1 MTITVEN
8 LSKRY
13 KINHQAQANYQT
25 LRDKLARLVRF
36 DKQSTQ
42 STTEDF
48 WALKDINFNV
58 DPGDRIAIIGRN
70 GAGKSTLLKV
80 LSRITPPTTGR
91 ITIGGRVSSLLEV
104 GTGFHPELTGREN
117 IYLNGALIGMTKSEI
132 RKKFDQ
138 IVEFADVEQFL
149 DTPVKRYSSGMYVR
163 LAFAVSAH
171 LEPDILFIDE
181 VLAVGDARFQKKCI
195 GKMEEVAKEGR
206 TILFVTHNMGT
217 VGFCNKGILLD
228 RGQIIP
234 TSNLQ
239 DCIQQYHATS
249 ASTGLYW
256 KGDAGDDNVR
266 IKSFRILCE
275 DGASIFKK
283 GNTGKVE
290 VTFDVLKPVPDLVVG
305 YFGYNKFGSNLLHYK
320 VCHDDQAV
328 FGVTPGAYTVVT
340 DIDFGVFSSGV
351 FRLELDIGI
360 HNVRR
365 ITTPDIQLQFEV
377 YNDQKKYGE
386 PENTIHPIWEST
398 VVQHPLLRGQ
408 KEHS

>member
-13 KINHQAQANYQT
+13 IISHKGNASYQT
-25 LRDKLARLVRF
+25 LRDKLWGKAQKLLSF
-36 DKQSTQ
+36 GKTQ
-42 STTEDF
+42 PDETSEEF
-48 WALKDINFNV
+48 WALKDVSFKV
-58 DPGDRIAIIGRN
+58 ERGDRIAIIGRN

-80 LSRITPPTTGR
+80 LSRITPPTKGR
-91 ITIGGRVSSLLEV
+91 IELGGRVASLLEV

-117 IYLNGALIGMTKSEI
+117 IFLNGAVMGMSKAEI
-132 RKKFDQ
+132 RRKFDA
-138 IVEFADVEQFL
+138 IVDFADIEKFL

-206 TILFVTHNMGT
+206 TILFVTHNMGS

-228 RGQIIP
+228 RGGVIP
-234 TSNLQ
+234 TADLQ

-249 ASTGLYW
+249 ASTGLSW
-256 KGDAGDDNVR
+256 NGDSGDTNVR
-266 IKSFRILCE
+266 IKSFRIFTE
-275 DGASIFKK
+275 DNASLFKK
-283 GNTGKVE
+283 GHKGKVE
-290 VTFDVLKPVPDLVVG
+290 VVFHALKPIPDLVVG
-305 YFGYNKFGSNLLHYK
+305 YFGFNKFGSNLLHYK
-320 VCHDDQAV
+320 VAHDDQAV
-328 FGVTPGAYTVVT
+328 FSVQPGIYTVVT
-340 DIDFGVFSSGV
+340 DIDFSVFSAGI
-351 FRLELDIGI
+351 FRLELDVGI

-377 YNDQKKYGE
+377 YNDQKRYGE
-386 PENTIHPIWEST
+386 PENTIHPVWEST
-398 VVQHPLLRGQ
+398 IVKQPLIG
-408 KEHS
+408 